1 MLLISYKTSI
11 SNLSSFY
18 GKISTPTRCYFV
30 SHFKATT
37 SAHIR
42 SPQLS
47 LHHTPTPT
55 HTHTHTHTRTQPQP
69 RPGQDTSSCKGKDT
83 HTHTHTH
90 TTNTHTYMDRESV
103 VQRK

>member
-55 HTHTHTHTRTQPQP
+55 HTH
-69 RPGQDTSSCKGKDT
+69 K
-83 HTHTHTH
+83 HTHTHTY
-90 TTNTHTYMDRESV
+90 THTKSVEMDGDIFHQTGRLATPAPHEQEMVYV
-103 VQRK
+103 VLA